1 MDISEMPEDSDERY
15 LAAMEPSVRILT
27 ELADSIRQLSAA
39 MPNVGTQGFAE
50 ILDDDGLTSGR
61 EGHTSATTHS
71 LSGLALMAASDH
83 VRAFAR
89 LHSAAPAPVFAD
101 VTLTRAA
108 LEALVWA
115 RWLGEPGPNVDPPER
130 RRRGLAAR
138 LYSAFEEARVPEA
151 RESANAKA
159 ARLRAVAVANG
170 WTVVGR
176 DRRNLAVGGLALPS
190 IPTEFSRLLVV
201 PVERFGVTLW
211 SHLCG
216 VSHGT
221 LYGLLSGVVESNA
234 HPLDPNV
241 QTAMLGGDS
250 HSVNTL
256 VLLLLR
262 GIRLTTRERLTLMGW
277 QSPAWDRADRNAGEL
292 ERVLVRALYGIN
304 LQ

>member
-1 MDISEMPEDSDERY
+1 MPEDSDERY
-15 LAAMEPSVRILT
+15 LAAMKPSVRILT
-27 ELADSIRQLSAA
+27 ELADAIRQLSSA
-39 MPNVGTQGFAE
+39 MPNVETQGFAE
-50 ILDDDGLTSGR
+50 ILSDDGLAAGQK
-61 EGHTSATTHS
+61 GHTSATTHS

-89 LHSAAPAPVFAD
+89 LHSAAPAPVFAH

-115 RWLGEPGPNVDPPER
+115 RWLGEPGPTVDPPER

-138 LYSAFEEARVPEA
+138 LYSAFEESRVLEA
-151 RESANAKA
+151 RDHASTEA
-159 ARLRAVAVANG
+159 ARLEEVASANG
-170 WTVVGR
+170 WALVGR
-176 DRRNLAVGGLALPS
+176 HRGNLTVGGLALPS
-190 IPTEFSRLLVV
+190 IPDAFSSLLVV

-221 LYGLLSGVVESNA
+221 LYGLLSGVVEADA

-241 QTAMLGGDS
+241 WTATIGGDS

-262 GIRLTTRERLTLMGW
+262 GIRMTTRERLILMGW
-277 QSPAWDRADRNAGEL
+277 QSPEWDLADRNAGDL
-292 ERVLVRALYGIN
+292 ERVLVKALYGIE
-304 LQ
+304 LP

>member
-1 MDISEMPEDSDERY
+1 MDISDMPEESDERY

-27 ELADSIRQLSAA
+27 ELADSIRQLSTA

-50 ILDDDGLTSGR
+50 ILSDDALTSGQQ
-61 EGHTSATTHS
+61 GHTSATTQS

-89 LHSAAPAPVFAD
+89 LHSAAPAPVFAH

-115 RWLGEPGPNVDPPER
+115 RWLGEPGPGVDPPER

-151 RESANAKA
+151 RDVANAQA
-159 ARLRAVAVANG
+159 TRLKAVAVANG
-170 WTVVGR
+170 WAVVGR
-176 DRRNLAVGGLALPS
+176 HRGNLTVGGFALPS
-190 IPTEFSRLLVV
+190 IPEAFSRLLVV

-221 LYGLLSGVVESNA
+221 LYGLLSGVVESDVD
-234 HPLDPNV
+234 PLDPNV
-241 QTAMLGGDS
+241 WTATLGGDS

-277 QSPAWDRADRNAGEL
+277 KSPEWDLADRNADEL
-292 ERVLVRALYGIN
+292 ERVLVRALYGID
-304 LQ
+304 LP